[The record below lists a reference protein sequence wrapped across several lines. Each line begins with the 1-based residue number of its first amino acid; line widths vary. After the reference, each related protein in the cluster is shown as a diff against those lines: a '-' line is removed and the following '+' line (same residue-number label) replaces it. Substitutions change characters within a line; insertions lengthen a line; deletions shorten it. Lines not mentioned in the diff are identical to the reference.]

1 MSTIW
6 TPSGERPIRRDP
18 EPTPSPTSS
27 PTSPAGS
34 QESSGGAGPGTS
46 EQLSEEQL
54 RAQLAEV
61 QRQVAETPAEVVV
74 ANHAIGL
81 FQLAVIHL
89 DQPTPNFQSAQLA
102 IDAMAGIVER
112 LGARLGEEE
121 APLREALSQL
131 QLVFVQRKSA
141 GGQPPASD

>member
-6 TPSGERPIRRDP
+6 TPSGERPIRREP
-18 EPTPSPTSS
+18 EQPAPPREQG
-27 PTSPAGS
+27 PAGEREGPT
-34 QESSGGAGPGTS
+34 QELT
-46 EQLSEEQL
+46 EEEL

-89 DQPTPNFQSAQLA
+89 DQSTPNLAAAQLA

-112 LGARLGEEE
+112 LGSRLGDEE

-131 QLVFVQRKSA
+131 QLAFVQRKRSA
-141 GGQPPASD
+141 GEPPPSD

>member
-6 TPSGERPIRRDP
+6 TPSGERPIRREP
-18 EPTPSPTSS
+18 EQPVPPREQA
-27 PTSPAGS
+27 PAGEQQGPT
-34 QESSGGAGPGTS
+34 QELT
-46 EQLSEEQL
+46 EEQL

-89 DQPTPNFQSAQLA
+89 DQPTPNFAAAQLA

-112 LGARLGEEE
+112 LGSRLGEEE
-121 APLREALSQL
+121 KPLREALSQL
-131 QLVFVQRKSA
+131 QLAFVQRKRS
-141 GGQPPASD
+141 GGETPPSG

>member
-6 TPSGERPIRRDP
+6 TPSGERPIRP
-18 EPTPSPTSS
+18 EPDPQP
-27 PTSPAGS
+27 PAGGGPGGA
-34 QESSGGAGPGTS
+34 SGAGGAAAGPGQELTA
-46 EQLSEEQL
+46 EEL

-61 QRQVAETPAEVVV
+61 QRQLAETPAEVVV

-89 DQPTPNFQSAQLA
+89 DQEQPNFAAAQLA

-112 LGARLGEEE
+112 LGSRLGAEE
-121 APLREALSQL
+121 APLREALAQL
-131 QLVFVQRKSA
+131 QLAFVQRRA
-141 GGQPPASD
+141 GGGQPPD